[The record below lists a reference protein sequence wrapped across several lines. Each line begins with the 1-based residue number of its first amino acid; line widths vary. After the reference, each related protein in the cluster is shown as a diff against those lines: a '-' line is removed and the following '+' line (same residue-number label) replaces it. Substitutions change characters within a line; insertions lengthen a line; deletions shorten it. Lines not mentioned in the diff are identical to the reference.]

1 MGRDALGSGSVAF
14 GLLAAARVSQAFYGV
29 GGGGTFL
36 GDFLVRQM
44 RKEMA
49 RAMAASRYP

>member
-1 MGRDALGSGSVAF
+1 MAF
-14 GLLAAARVSQAFYGV
+14 GLSASARVNQAFYGV
-29 GGGGTFL
+29 GGGGVFL

-49 RAMAASRYP
+49 RAMAASRYQ